1 MKLKSFITN
10 IVIVIVLVIS
20 FTACDSPSSRRRH
33 PPVFLK
39 TYTITYKGY
48 LSGKFIKRSTLISA
62 RTTIEAVQ
70 ILKEQTFVGFDSI
83 SVNSIRPQQ

>member
-20 FTACDSPSSRRRH
+20 FTACSSPSSRRH
-33 PPVFLK
+33 PSVFLK

-48 LSGKFIKRSTLISA
+48 LYGKFVKRSTLISA

-70 ILKEQTFVGFDSI
+70 ILKEQTFISFDSI
-83 SVNSIRPQQ
+83 SVNSIRP

>member
-20 FTACDSPSSRRRH
+20 FTACSSQSSRNH

-48 LSGKFIKRSTLISA
+48 LSGKFTKRFTLISA
-62 RTTIEAVQ
+62 RTTDEAIQ
-70 ILKEQTFVGFDSI
+70 ILREQMFVGFDSI

>member
-10 IVIVIVLVIS
+10 IVVVIVLVIS
-20 FTACDSPSSRRRH
+20 FTACSSPSSRRH

-48 LSGKFIKRSTLISA
+48 LSGKFIKRSTFISA

>member
-20 FTACDSPSSRRRH
+20 FTSCDSPSSRRH

>member
-1 MKLKSFITN
+1 MQNNFAKFSHKL
-10 IVIVIVLVIS
+10 IVVIS
-20 FTACDSPSSRRRH
+20 TSVH
-33 PPVFLK
+33 H
-39 TYTITYKGY
+39 